1 MGGAACAHTR
11 REIPT
16 GIYLRSPPP
25 SPCAM
30 TEGSLRSYDPLA
42 YYVNN
47 VSDLDAEVVKAH
59 RDNDEQKRKEL
70 LSRGKQDFDI
80 ICVNKHNHAFVL
92 CVPCGP
98 VDQTFG
104 DPLSKDPFDVPD
116 VLEVRAVLRE
126 RPAPDLQNTEGVLA
140 IQRHQG

>member
-1 MGGAACAHTR
+1 MDVGGAAC
-11 REIPT
+11 PYKT
-16 GIYLRSPPP
+16 GFPVTYAL

-59 RDNDEQKRKEL
+59 RDSDEQKRKEL

-80 ICVNKHNHAFVL
+80 FICVNKHNHAVRAVRFR
-92 CVPCGP
+92 GP
-98 VDQTFG
+98 DLRRRAEQG
-104 DPLSKDPFDVPD
+104 PLRRSSLSD

-126 RPAPDLQNTEGVLA
+126 RPAPDLQNTE
-140 IQRHQG
+140 